1 MDSNVF
7 WTLWYRSV
15 RLCTQKSCNVPLV
28 FQRGVSY
35 YLVKRYIKGL
45 MHKKQTIAQ
54 EIDDRMSYLLE
65 PLQLFLSLKEVSGHQ
80 IKNSQMTQGGGS
92 HTLQCHIDHGQ
103 ALSTSCTIYK
113 KKWTESN
120 CTLLYMA
127 PSIRN
132 HQNLFKLPESMTLI

>member
-1 MDSNVF
+1 MDSSVL
-7 WTLWYRSV
+7 WTLWYRAV

-35 YLVKRYIKGL
+35 NLVKTYIKGII
-45 MHKKQTIAQ
+45 HKKQTIAQ

-80 IKNSQMTQGGGS
+80 SKNSQTQGGGS
-92 HTLQCHIDHGQ
+92 HMLQFHVDHGQ

-120 CTLLYMA
+120 CTLLYMT
-127 PSIRN
+127 PSIIN
-132 HQNLFKLPESMTLI
+132 NQNLFKSPESMTLI